1 MTTRDDILKML
12 EERRESIRGFGVR
25 EIGVFGSFA
34 RGDQKE
40 TSDVDILVD
49 LVKPK
54 YRNYMGL
61 LEYLETTFGR
71 KVDLVMKDSIKP
83 LIKNRILRETVYV
96 TGF

>member
-1 MTTRDDILKML
+1 MDTRDDILKML
-12 EERRESIRGFGVR
+12 EERRESIRDFGVT

-49 LVKPK
+49 LIKPK

-61 LEYLETTFGR
+61 
-71 KVDLVMKDSIKP
+71 
-83 LIKNRILRETVYV
+83 
-96 TGF
+96 

>member
-1 MTTRDDILKML
+1 MTTRDDILQML
-12 EERRESIRGFGVR
+12 EERRESIRGFGVK

-49 LVKPK
+49 LTKPK

>member
-1 MTTRDDILKML
+1 MTTRDEILKML
-12 EERRESIRGFGVR
+12 EERRELIRSFGVR

-49 LVKPK
+49 LMKPK

-96 TGF
+96 QGF